1 MPVEQRVVGSGVK
14 IGAGKI
20 GGAKIGKPAPE
31 PAPEPEKKAKG
42 GKALVIALVVALV
55 VLLAAAATWWFV
67 LRPQDGAAAP
77 VEEKA
82 PEKGEVVAVEPV
94 SLNLAGGHYLRLGFS
109 LQLTADA
116 HEAPDPAVAIDHA
129 IALFSG
135 RTVAEVSD
143 PKTREE
149 LRDELGKQLSEV
161 YEGEVMGVYL
171 TNYVTQ

>member
-31 PAPEPEKKAKG
+31 PAPEPAKAKG
-42 GKALVIALVVALV
+42 GKGLVVALV
-55 VLLAAAATWWFV
+55 VVVVLLVAAAATWWFV

-143 PKTREE
+143 PDTREE
-149 LRDELGKQLSEV
+149 LRDELAQRLSEV

>member
-31 PAPEPEKKAKG
+31 PAPEPAKAKG
-42 GKALVIALVVALV
+42 GKGLVVALV
-55 VLLAAAATWWFV
+55 VVVLLVAAAATWWFV

-143 PKTREE
+143 PDTREE
-149 LRDELGKQLSEV
+149 LRDELAQRLSEV

>member
-1 MPVEQRVVGSGVK
+1 MPVEQRVVGGGAK

-20 GGAKIGKPAPE
+20 GAGKIS
-31 PAPEPEKKAKG
+31 PAPEPEPEPAPKSKKK
-42 GKALVIALVVALV
+42 LLVVVVLV
-55 VLLAAAATWWFV
+55 VLLAAAAAWWFL
-67 LRPQDGAAAP
+67 LRPSGATAEPAAEP
-77 VEEKA
+77 E
-82 PEKGEVVAVEPV
+82 PEKGEVLVVEPV
-94 SLNLAGGHYLRLGFS
+94 SLNLADGHYLRLGFS

-116 HEAPDPAVAIDHA
+116 HEAPDPAAALDHA

-143 PKTREE
+143 PTTRAE
-149 LRDELGKQLSEV
+149 LRDELAEQLVEV

>member
-1 MPVEQRVVGSGVK
+1 MPVEQRVVGAGVK

-20 GGAKIGKPAPE
+20 GAGKIGAPTAPE
-31 PAPEPEKKAKG
+31 PAPAPPAKKSRG
-42 GKALVIALVVALV
+42 RIGVVLLV
-55 VLLAAAATWWFV
+55 VLLAAGAAWWFF
-67 LRPQDGAAAP
+67 LRPEAAAAGP
-77 VEEKA
+77 PAEVE
-82 PEKGEVVAVEPV
+82 PRKGEVVAVQPI

-116 HEAPDPAVAIDHA
+116 HEAPDPAPAIDHA

-135 RTVAEVSD
+135 RTVAEISD
-143 PKTREE
+143 PATRTR
-149 LRDELGKQLSEV
+149 LRDELAEQLDEV

>member
-31 PAPEPEKKAKG
+31 PAPEPAKKAKS
-42 GKALVIALVVALV
+42 GKGLVVALV
-55 VLLAAAATWWFV
+55 VVVLLVAAAATWWFV

-116 HEAPDPAVAIDHA
+116 HEAPDPALAIDHA

-143 PKTREE
+143 PDTREA
-149 LRDELGKQLSEV
+149 LRDELAEQLSEV

>member
-31 PAPEPEKKAKG
+31 PAPEPAKKAKS
-42 GKALVIALVVALV
+42 GKGLVVALV
-55 VLLAAAATWWFV
+55 VVVLLVAAAATWWFV

-77 VEEKA
+77 VE
-82 PEKGEVVAVEPV
+82 EKGEVVAVEPV

-116 HEAPDPAVAIDHA
+116 HEAPDPALAIDHA

-143 PKTREE
+143 PDTREA
-149 LRDELGKQLSEV
+149 LRDELAEQLSEV

>member
-31 PAPEPEKKAKG
+31 PAPEPAKAKG
-42 GKALVIALVVALV
+42 GKGLVVALV
-55 VLLAAAATWWFV
+55 VVVVLLVAAAATWWFV
-67 LRPQDGAAAP
+67 LRPQHGAAAP

-143 PKTREE
+143 PDTREE
-149 LRDELGKQLSEV
+149 LRDELAQRLSEV